1 MTGSSTQTPA
11 LGYFN
16 GRSSLRCRASA
27 WGWLGWQST
36 GTIGGMMTVFFICT
50 VLAVLEIS
58 LSFDNAIVNANKLKD
73 MTPVWQQRFLTWGI
87 LIAVFG
93 MRIVFPLL
101 IVVIAAGIGP
111 IDAVILA
118 ASRPEEYSRIMHEAH
133 LPIAAFGGTFLMM
146 VGLTYFFDH
155 EKDVHW
161 IAWLESRMARFATI
175 KGVEIAFVLALI
187 LGFSRL
193 LEAEEAVVFVHACVY
208 GLLTFLA
215 VEVVGGLL
223 DASQQTMSAAAKGGF
238 GAFLYLEVLDAS
250 FSFDGVIGA
259 FALTQN
265 LFIIAIGLGIGAMYV
280 RSMTI
285 MLVEKGTLS
294 EYRYLEHGAFYAI
307 LILSVVMYFQ
317 TLIHIPEVITGL
329 GGAGLIGL
337 SLWSSIRHNR
347 WEMEQDE
354 DARAGADARGLS
366 QTRPLDPSGRKVSSG
381 QGTTRRKFRRV
392 VLFRAPYFLLSC
404 RKRAKVLGNW
414 GRPCRPRAPAPSG

>member
-1 MTGSSTQTPA
+1 MTQSRSQSAA
-11 LGYFN
+11 LGYFKWAFLTTAA
-16 GRSSLRCRASA
+16 GLVLGA
-27 WGWLGWQST
+27 WVGWQST
-36 GTIGGMMTVFFICT
+36 GTLSGMMTVFFVCA

-73 MTPVWQQRFLTWGI
+73 MTPIWQQRFLTWGI

-101 IVVIAAGIGP
+101 IVVIAANIGP

-118 ASRPEEYSRIMHEAH
+118 AARPEEYARIMHEAH

-146 VGLTYFFDH
+146 VGLHYFFDH

-161 IAWLESRMARFATI
+161 IAWIERKMARFATI
-175 KGVEIAFVLALI
+175 RGIEIAFVLALI
-187 LGFSRL
+187 LGFSTL
-193 LEAEEAVVFVHACVY
+193 LEGEEAVAFVHAAVY
-208 GLLTFLA
+208 GLLTFLV
-215 VEVVGGLL
+215 VEIVGGLL
-223 DASQQTMSAAAKGGF
+223 DATEQTMSAAARGGF

-280 RSMTI
+280 RSMTV

-294 EYRYLEHGAFYAI
+294 AYRYLEHGAFYAI

-317 TLIHIPEVITGL
+317 TLMHIPEVITGL

-347 WEMEQDE
+347 RQAQGEALAGEPDGRL
-354 DARAGADARGLS
+354 RA
-366 QTRPLDPSGRKVSSG
+366 
-381 QGTTRRKFRRV
+381 
-392 VLFRAPYFLLSC
+392 
-404 RKRAKVLGNW
+404 
-414 GRPCRPRAPAPSG
+414 